1 MTALSPR
8 SAANPPAGRVESSTA
23 EMFAFLGPG
32 LVHSLSNQV
41 FKISRT
47 GEIFAD
53 SDPTHLREVLQ
64 SSCGEA
70 QQQIDLMRILCGET
84 DAPMA
89 SGTLLDG
96 VVRAARVTLRDRGVG
111 VDCTAEREA
120 PLVRPSEFLRTIT
133 GALRRLADE
142 LESRRPVRI
151 QAHVA
156 TGCDGRAH
164 VTLRLAFGPGEL
176 PFPFDWQCLR
186 RIEDPSI
193 TEMDLSCGD
202 SAMIRFRH

>member
-8 SAANPPAGRVESSTA
+8 SAADQPADRVGSSTA
-23 EMFAFLGPG
+23 ELFAFLGPG

-47 GEIFAD
+47 GEVFAD
-53 SDPTHLREVLQ
+53 SDPSHLRDVLQ
-64 SSCGEA
+64 SSCSEA

-89 SGTLLDG
+89 SGTLLEG
-96 VVRAARVTLRDRGVG
+96 LVRAARVALRDRGVG

-120 PLVRPSEFLRTIT
+120 PLVRPSGFLRTIT
-133 GALRRLADE
+133 GALRLLADQ
-142 LESRRPVRI
+142 LESRRPVRV

-156 TGCDGRAH
+156 TGCDGHAH

-176 PFPFDWQCLR
+176 PFPFDWQCLM
-186 RIEDPSI
+186 RIHDPAVA
-193 TEMDLSCGD
+193 EMDLSCGD
-202 SAMIRFRH
+202 NAVIRFRH